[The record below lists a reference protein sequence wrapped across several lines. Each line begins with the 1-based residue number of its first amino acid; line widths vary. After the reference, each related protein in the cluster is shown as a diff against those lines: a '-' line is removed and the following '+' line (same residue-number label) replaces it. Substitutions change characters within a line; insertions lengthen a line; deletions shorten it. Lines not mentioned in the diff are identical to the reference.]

1 MKLAVVIFFFF
12 TFYNLE
18 PFIYDGGED
27 KEQLEVKSCS
37 PELILLSLL
46 VEKLLRLERA
56 VILFLGFFAEVKR
69 VISVS
74 MFEVSLV
81 GKYFSLTLLRF

>member
-27 KEQLEVKSCS
+27 KELEVKSCS